1 MIPWGGGNASH
12 PCYTL
17 ISRNPPMQLTSK
29 SGHLTVDFYQVQYAN
44 GDISERI
51 ALKVVTLMG
60 ETQSKRYIR
69 IKDVKREVWSRI
81 HNYGYK
87 QTRINTVPQLFNGA
101 LAPAC

>member
-1 MIPWGGGNASH
+1 
-12 PCYTL
+12 
-17 ISRNPPMQLTSK
+17 MQLTSK
-29 SGHLTVDFYQVQYAN
+29 SGHMVVDFYEVQYAN

-69 IKDVKREVWSRI
+69 IKDLKREVWSRV
-81 HNYGYK
+81 HNYGYR

>member
-1 MIPWGGGNASH
+1 
-12 PCYTL
+12 
-17 ISRNPPMQLTSK
+17 MQLTSK

-87 QTRINTVPQLFNGA
+87 QTRINTVPQLFNSAMA
-101 LAPAC
+101 LAC

>member
-1 MIPWGGGNASH
+1 
-12 PCYTL
+12 
-17 ISRNPPMQLTSK
+17 MQLTSK
-29 SGHLTVDFYQVQYAN
+29 SGHMVVDFYEVQYAN
-44 GDISERI
+44 GDISKRI

-69 IKDVKREVWSRI
+69 IKDVKREVWSRV

-87 QTRINTVPQLFNGA
+87 QTRINAVPQLFNGA